1 MAWAIRAAVCSMRLD
16 VLSPLLYCR
25 VPARLLRRR
34 SMEDQRRRHQLPDV
48 TAHLSQLLSKAC
60 CQRIIHNLGRW
71 LIQWVFPR
79 WLGSESKAMRSCSMV
94 LKPSLMTR
102 LSTFFPKKTK
112 HFHFHW
118 VSSWCSQAS
127 VSAEPAGLRLSKN
140 TASLQQTPHAKNVQ
154 LPESGVL
161 LQVFLNDL
169 RSMFCLALLEAWC
182 FPISALKALG
192 LLPKEARRLE
202 WYGIATPNTKCWGN
216 YPPLPN
222 PLKILPANQ
231 NHFLKTYEFGNI
243 IHFIHTVDGKNP
255 CNHLGCPKCWWHP
268 MVGHPSLGT
277 YQVGAKWLPLVG
289 WRYPASQKQ
298 SPKKKLHK
306 LVGGWIDSK
315 KISAKRLD
323 LNNHLRC
330 HLVVGQLTLSKTLP
344 EWMCVCVSVYMG
356 SFRSPSHWLL
366 GVASI
371 KELDDDTEADVLRK
385 QECSSVPV
393 PVALRL
399 HATYYVRA
407 CVYLFIYTLL
417 FTCKIIIRLA
427 QKLLGMIHAIVE
439 YWFQSRISLGGY
451 HSF

>member
-1 MAWAIRAAVCSMRLD
+1 
-16 VLSPLLYCR
+16 
-25 VPARLLRRR
+25 
-34 SMEDQRRRHQLPDV
+34 
-48 TAHLSQLLSKAC
+48 
-60 CQRIIHNLGRW
+60 
-71 LIQWVFPR
+71 
-79 WLGSESKAMRSCSMV
+79 
-94 LKPSLMTR
+94 
-102 LSTFFPKKTK
+102 
-112 HFHFHW
+112 
-118 VSSWCSQAS
+118 
-127 VSAEPAGLRLSKN
+127 
-140 TASLQQTPHAKNVQ
+140 
-154 LPESGVL
+154 
-161 LQVFLNDL
+161 
-169 RSMFCLALLEAWC
+169 MFCLALLEAWC

-344 EWMCVCVSVYMG
+344 EWMCVCVWVCTWDPFVVPAIDYWALPASKSWMMIQRLMSLG
-356 SFRSPSHWLL
+356 SRS
-366 GVASI
+366 A
-371 KELDDDTEADVLRK
+371 A
-385 QECSSVPV
+385 
-393 PVALRL
+393 
-399 HATYYVRA
+399 
-407 CVYLFIYTLL
+407 VYL
-417 FTCKIIIRLA
+417 
-427 QKLLGMIHAIVE
+427 
-439 YWFQSRISLGGY
+439 SLWLWGCMPLIT
-451 HSF
+451 